1 MFKVGYT
8 VVDVTVLQICQR
20 KIYQNSVNGFDTF
33 QFDAGVGLCRLE

>member
-20 KIYQNSVNGFDTF
+20 KIYQNSVNGIDTF